1 MAVFKKMESK
11 EENFSKELQTIKNK
25 KKLIEHFLMEIL
37 ELDKL
42 NNQD

>member
-1 MAVFKKMESK
+1 MTVFKKMESK
-11 EENFSKELQTIKNK
+11 EENFSKELQTVKN
-25 KKLIEHFLMEIL
+25 KKLIEHFLVEIL